1 MIRKLLLFVCVLS
14 LVSIYQTT
22 NAQEEEEEIIEEE
35 IIEEHQIEQQTI
47 NLSQLCALLFEENNE
62 VIISDFI
69 ITPDKNDNKYLIDK
83 IFFSSYEINLD
94 GIYADKIHFYNCS
107 FNSSN
112 ETPISITNF
121 GNILKLNII
130 GCEFLCPFTLSMIT
144 NNSNYPIIIENCSF
158 ANDFFF
164 ENNNDHHINNLKI
177 SKNNF
182 SACTYL
188 NPNVENLTINNN
200 IFNIDTIEFKNRDY
214 EKTYYQLTFG
224 NNHSYG
230 DVKLSHNI
238 FNNYGQE
245 NIFSVS
251 IASSEIQELLLDYN
265 HMYALN
271 LSGADVEKSLL
282 VDSLRVEK
290 YIGILNFD
298 FPANNTNVS
307 WFNFSGEKLAIFHF
321 DDNNQLEIYQ
331 AKTNNQLSI
340 NLLYNDLMSSY
351 AKLNKTYHERGD
363 IESANNSYIEIKDIE
378 TRRQAYIQTVNPS
391 FNNYLN
397 YNLNRFLRFFSDY
410 ATNPGKS
417 LIQSIWVILFF
428 TVLYIFTFYRWDGMN
443 LKYFVEQVDRFTDYI
458 SNEKTIKE
466 AFDRKQNV
474 IEKDLEELRNKY
486 IVSDRKMPRIMALF
500 SNPLVFLGRLRFKIL
515 PNLIRTFDFQ
525 QNAWED
531 LNLWQKIKSGTII
544 VCITIIFSSYV
555 IIVKILNSL
564 VLSLNSFI
572 LLGYGA
578 LPEEDEGMA
587 MYLTIIEGIIGW
599 FLLTIFTITLFSQVL
614 QST

>member
-1 MIRKLLLFVCVLS
+1 MIRKLILLVCIFS
-14 LVSIYQTT
+14 LTCVYQVI
-22 NAQEEEEEIIEEE
+22 NAQEEEEIIEEE
-35 IIEEHQIEQQTI
+35 VIEEQDIEQKVI
-47 NLSQLCALLFEENNE
+47 NLTQLYTLLFEDSNE

-69 ITPDKNDNKYLIDK
+69 ITPDKNDNKFLIDK
-83 IFFSSYEINLD
+83 IFFSSYEVDLD
-94 GIYADKIHFYNCS
+94 GISADKIYFYNCS

-112 ETPISITNF
+112 ETPITITNF

-130 GCEFLCPFTLSMIT
+130 GSEFLCPFTLSMIT
-144 NNSNYPIIIENCSF
+144 NSGNYPVIIENCNF
-158 ANDFFF
+158 ANDFNF
-164 ENNNDHHINNLKI
+164 ENGNNHQIKNLKI

-182 SACTYL
+182 AACTYL
-188 NPNVENLTINNN
+188 NPNAETLNINNN
-200 IFNIDTIEFKNRDY
+200 SFIADTIEFKNRDY
-214 EKTYYQLTFG
+214 EKTYYQLTLG
-224 NNHSYG
+224 YNHSYG
-230 DVKLSHNI
+230 NVKLSHNK
-238 FNNYGQE
+238 FNNYSQE
-245 NIFSVS
+245 NIFSAT
-251 IASSEIQELLLDYN
+251 IASAEIQELQLDFN

-282 VDSLRVEK
+282 VDSLNVEK

-298 FPANNTNVS
+298 FPENNTNIS
-307 WFNFSGEKLAIFHF
+307 WFNLSGEKLAIFHF

-331 AKTNNQLSI
+331 AKTNSELSN

-351 AKLNKTYHERGD
+351 AKLNKSYHERGD

-378 TRRQAYIQTVNPS
+378 TRRQAYIQTVNPT

-428 TVLYIFTFYRWDGMN
+428 TILYVFTFYRWDGMN

-466 AFDRKQNV
+466 AFERKQNV
-474 IEKDLEELRNKY
+474 IEKDLEELRDKY
-486 IVSDRKMPRIMALF
+486 LVSDRKMPKLMYLF
-500 SNPLVFLGRLRFKIL
+500 SNPLVFLGRLRFNIL

-525 QNAWED
+525 QEAWD
-531 LNLWQKIKSGTII
+531 NLSFWKKAKSGTII
-544 VCITIIFSSYV
+544 TCISVIFIIYV
-555 IIVKILNSL
+555 IFVKLVNSL
-564 VLSLNSFI
+564 FLSLNSFI
-572 LLGYGA
+572 VLGFGA
-578 LPEEDEGMA
+578 LPEEEEGLA